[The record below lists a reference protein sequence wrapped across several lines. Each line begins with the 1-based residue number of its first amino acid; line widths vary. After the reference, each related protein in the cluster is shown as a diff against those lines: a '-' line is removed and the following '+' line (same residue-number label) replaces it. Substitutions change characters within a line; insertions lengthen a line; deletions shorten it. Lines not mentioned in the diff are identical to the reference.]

1 MYIVTAEPA
10 VGASNDTE
18 VYSDPKWKFV
28 EQGESQQ
35 TFVLMLGKRIERMDR
50 ADMTRLLLWIPELKQ
65 QLWDDGFSERFI
77 EIAARHVRDVRRQV
91 SVRLA
96 LKRAHIMWID

>member
-1 MYIVTAEPA
+1 MYIVTVEPA

-18 VYSDPKWKFV
+18 AYSDPKWKFV